1 MKTLDGM
8 VTLGSKG
15 NIYLGNPIR
24 SINTRSE
31 DVGTSI
37 FSVATT
43 ASEDK
48 MGTLRFSS
56 SFMIPDIL

>member
-15 NIYLGNPIR
+15 NIYLGNLIR
-24 SINTRSE
+24 SINTCSE

-37 FSVATT
+37 SSVATT
-43 ASEDK
+43 TSNEK
-48 MGTLRFSS
+48 MGTFRFSS